1 MKLLNIIKKHPKT
14 CILLVF
20 ILLLLIFPFPKQL
33 DETPEAPEETR
44 TSEPPVNDASL
55 EIPAESVIE
64 NIYFESDNLVNA
76 FFEKYNAVSSN
87 PIDVSD
93 IEKGNIDTKALV
105 YSDMFS
111 MEVVNSN
118 RGFLSVS
125 ISTDPESEETTL
137 YNLFCDCIKA
147 MNETLSSE
155 DIGAAWDTLHETG
168 CMVEGYDLDGIGI
181 DYIPFVELS
190 SGHSDLCINFIF
202 PINF

>member
-1 MKLLNIIKKHPKT
+1 MKLLNTIKKHPK
-14 CILLVF
+14 IW
-20 ILLLLIFPFPKQL
+20 ILLLLIVFSLAVFTPRQST
-33 DETPEAPEETR
+33 ETFGDVANPVLTETERPELPEEQI
-44 TSEPPVNDASL
+44 V
-55 EIPAESVIE
+55 E
-64 NIYFESDNLVNA
+64 NSYFESDNVVNA
-76 FFEKYNAVSSN
+76 FFEKFNAVSDN
-87 PIDVSD
+87 PIVASE
-93 IEKGNIDTKALV
+93 IQEGNIKTKALV

-111 MEVVNSN
+111 MDVVNSN

-147 MNETLSSE
+147 MNESLSSE

-168 CMVEGYDLDGIGI
+168 YMVEGYDLDGIGI

-190 SGHSDLCINFIF
+190 SGHSDLCINFTF